1 MQRIEV
7 GSADM
12 NTTFDSIVL
21 NREALPIEIPAGY
34 TGPLTFPGNGKTVW
48 WTGRVA
54 IGLRHEQ
61 PRRELMTQSSEWIQE
76 LLLERQPR
84 MAA

>member
-1 MQRIEV
+1 MK
-7 GSADM
+7 
-12 NTTFDSIVL
+12 TFDSIVL
-21 NREALPIEIPAGY
+21 NREALPIEVPAGY

-61 PRRELMTQSSEWIQE
+61 PQHGMSTQSSAWIQE
-76 LLLERQPR
+76 VLLDRPQL
-84 MAA
+84 AA

>member
-1 MQRIEV
+1 
-7 GSADM
+7 M

-21 NREALPIEIPAGY
+21 NREALPIEVPAGY

-54 IGLRHEQ
+54 IGLRHQ
-61 PRRELMTQSSEWIQE
+61 RPRHEGITQSSLWIQD
-76 LLLERQPR
+76 LLSHQSRL
-84 MAA
+84 AA

>member
-1 MQRIEV
+1 MK
-7 GSADM
+7 
-12 NTTFDSIVL
+12 TFESILL
-21 NREALPIEIPAGY
+21 NREAPPIEVPAGY

-61 PRRELMTQSSEWIQE
+61 PRHELVTQSGIWVQD
-76 LLLERQPR
+76 LLLEHK

>member
-1 MQRIEV
+1 MSIFVE
-7 GSADM
+7 
-12 NTTFDSIVL
+12 SIVP
-21 NREALPIEIPAGY
+21 NRESLPVPVPAGY

-61 PRRELMTQSSEWIQE
+61 PRHEVTQSGLWLQQ
-76 LLLERQPR
+76 LMLERPR

>member
-1 MQRIEV
+1 MK
-7 GSADM
+7 S
-12 NTTFDSIVL
+12 FDNIVV
-21 NREALPIEIPAGY
+21 NHKALPIEVPAGY

-61 PRRELMTQSSEWIQE
+61 RRHDLMTQSGVWIQD
-76 LLLERQPR
+76 LMLEQRL
-84 MAA
+84 AA

>member
-1 MQRIEV
+1 MK
-7 GSADM
+7 
-12 NTTFDSIVL
+12 TFESILL
-21 NREALPIEIPAGY
+21 NREAPPIEVPAGY

-61 PRRELMTQSSEWIQE
+61 PRHDLMTQSSMWVQNLMLSQE
-76 LLLERQPR
+76 R

>member
-1 MQRIEV
+1 M
-7 GSADM
+7 M
-12 NTTFDSIVL
+12 KTFDSILL
-21 NREALPIEIPAGY
+21 NREAPPIEVPAGY
-34 TGPLTFPGNGKTVW
+34 IGPLTFPGNGKTVW

-61 PRRELMTQSSEWIQE
+61 PRHELVTQSGIWIQD
-76 LLLERQPR
+76 LLLEEQR

>member
-1 MQRIEV
+1 
-7 GSADM
+7 M
-12 NTTFDSIVL
+12 NTTFESIVL

-76 LLLERQPR
+76 LLLDRPR

>member
-1 MQRIEV
+1 MKSFE
-7 GSADM
+7 
-12 NTTFDSIVL
+12 SIIL
-21 NREALPIEIPAGY
+21 HREALPIEVPAGY

-61 PRRELMTQSSEWIQE
+61 PRHDLMTQSGIWIQHV
-76 LLLERQPR
+76 LLEQQR

>member
-1 MQRIEV
+1 MKCFE
-7 GSADM
+7 
-12 NTTFDSIVL
+12 SIVL
-21 NREALPIEIPAGY
+21 NREALPIEVPSGY

-61 PRRELMTQSSEWIQE
+61 LRHDLMTQSGVWIQDVM
-76 LLLERQPR
+76 LSQRL
-84 MAA
+84 AA

>member
-1 MQRIEV
+1 
-7 GSADM
+7 M

-21 NREALPIEIPAGY
+21 NREALPIEVPAGY
-34 TGPLTFPGNGKTVW
+34 IGPLTFPGNGKTVY

-54 IGLRHEQ
+54 IGLRHALV
-61 PRRELMTQSSEWIQE
+61 PRLLVTQSSLWIQD
-76 LLLERQPR
+76 LLIHRSR

>member
-1 MQRIEV
+1 MIRSID
-7 GSADM
+7 S
-12 NTTFDSIVL
+12 NSIVL
-21 NREALPIEIPAGY
+21 HREALPVEVPAGY
-34 TGPLTFPGNGKTVW
+34 VGPLTFPGNGKTVW

-61 PRRELMTQSSEWIQE
+61 QRHGDITQSGIWIQD
-76 LLLERQPR
+76 LLLEQPR

>member
-1 MQRIEV
+1 
-7 GSADM
+7 M

-21 NREALPIEIPAGY
+21 NREALPIEVPAGY
-34 TGPLTFPGNGKTVW
+34 IGPLTFPGNGKTVY

-61 PRRELMTQSSEWIQE
+61 PRHQGVTQSSLWIQD
-76 LLLERQPR
+76 LLIHRSR

>member
-1 MQRIEV
+1 M
-7 GSADM
+7 M
-12 NTTFDSIVL
+12 KTFDSIVL
-21 NREALPIEIPAGY
+21 SREALPIEVPAGY
-34 TGPLTFPGNGKTVW
+34 TGPLTFPGNGKTVY

-61 PRRELMTQSSEWIQE
+61 PRHELVTHSGIWIQD
-76 LLLERQPR
+76 LLLDQPR

>member
-1 MQRIEV
+1 M
-7 GSADM
+7 M
-12 NTTFDSIVL
+12 KTFDSIVL
-21 NREALPIEIPAGY
+21 NREALPVEVPAGY

-54 IGLRHEQ
+54 IGLRHQQ
-61 PRRELMTQSSEWIQE
+61 PRHELVTQSGVWIQD
-76 LLLERQPR
+76 LLLDEQR